1 MFASRAA
8 VKLGVGAVAITL
20 FGALLLGAVERA
32 RDASDRAT

>member
-1 MFASRAA
+1 MSASRVA

-20 FGALLLGAVERA
+20 FGALLLGAVGRV